1 MTGLVTGVH
10 VEPLADWDVEQDIDL
25 VLAFLNTRDEEHRT
39 DTLSAEDSWRLW
51 AAQRN
56 IGPPP
61 SASRVQPVRDALR
74 AAVSGHPPLEVM
86 RWSVRMDLLDGVP
99 MLAAADAL
107 GTVLAA
113 AYRLV
118 LTGHWAR
125 IKICPAEDCQCAF
138 YDRSR
143 NRSRTWCSMRV
154 CGNREKAR
162 NWRERARSAAAR

>member
-1 MTGLVTGVH
+1 MTGLAAGVH

-25 VLAFLNTRDEEHRT
+25 VLAFLNTCDVEHGT
-39 DTLSAEDSWRLW
+39 DTLSAEDTWRTW
-51 AAQRN
+51 ALGRDL
-56 IGPPP
+56 GPPP
-61 SASRVQPVRDALR
+61 TSARARPVRDALR
-74 AAVSGHPPLEVM
+74 ATVAGDDPTGTTS
-86 RWSVRMDLLDGVP
+86 WSVRIDLLEGVP
-99 MLAAADAL
+99 MLTAADAL

-125 IKICPAEDCQCAF
+125 IKICPAEDCRWAF

-162 NWRERARSAAAR
+162 NWRERARSATAR